1 MGLRRHQRHLARS
14 ASRRRLPN
22 PGDATRPVRLRR
34 WMVTDPITD
43 RQWGAYVAVCAER
56 DCYREAL
63 RRIVHGGPHDP
74 QYIALDALD
83 STDQGDDA

>member
-1 MGLRRHQRHLARS
+1 MSNDHWLARIEL
-14 ASRRRLPN
+14 AEARALA
-22 PGDATRPVRLRR
+22 GE
-34 WMVTDPITD
+34 
-43 RQWGAYVAVCAER
+43 AER
-56 DCYREAL
+56 DRYREAL